1 MPSRDA
7 SQGRQL
13 KLFVGVTDGDWFR
26 HLAAQPSLD
35 EVNFWRPSGK
45 DFKAIQTGELFLF
58 KLHHPANVIVGGGF
72 LARSLILPVNLA
84 WEAFGQANGART
96 LTEVK
101 ARIGQYRHQ
110 PIGPFDNPAIGCV
123 LLAEPFFLPQK
134 DWIEVPSDF
143 AKNIVQGKTY
153 TTDTEMG
160 QQLYK
165 QVADRLRRWQGLA
178 VSTPAVEAVIHGPRY
193 GAPRPVA
200 PRLGQGTF
208 RALVTEAYNRRCAVT
223 GERTLPVLEAAHI
236 RPYGAG
242 GEHALGNGL
251 LLRSD
256 LHRLYDGR
264 YVTVDPD
271 EHRLLVSRRIREE
284 FENGRHY
291 YALEGQK
298 IAAPQKGFAP
308 PDTNNLR
315 YHAEQIYRG

>member
-1 MPSRDA
+1 MD
-7 SQGRQL
+7 
-13 KLFVGVTDGDWFR
+13 LFVGVTDGSWFR
-26 HLAAQPSLD
+26 HLAARPGLE
-35 EVNFWRPSGK
+35 EVNFWRPSGR
-45 DFKAIQTGELFLF
+45 DFKALDTGELFLF
-58 KLHHPANVIVGGGF
+58 KLHHPQNVIVGGGF
-72 LARSLILPVNLA
+72 FARSLILPVALA
-84 WEAFGQANGART
+84 WDAFGQANGAGT
-96 LTEVK
+96 LAEVK

-110 PIGPFDNPAIGCV
+110 SIGPLDNPAIGCI
-123 LLAEPFFLPQK
+123 LLAEPFFFPPD
-134 DWIEVPSDF
+134 DWIEVPPDF

-153 TTDTEMG
+153 RTDTEAG
-160 QQLYK
+160 KQLYE
-165 QVADRLRRWQGLA
+165 QVADRLSRAKGQA
-178 VSTPAVEAVIHGPRY
+178 PSTPAIEAVVQGPRY
-193 GAPRPVA
+193 GPPRPAA

-208 RALVTEAYNRRCAVT
+208 RALVTEAYARRCAVT

-256 LHRLYDGR
+256 LHRLYDGG

-271 EHRLLVSRRIREE
+271 EQRLLVSRRIREE

-315 YHAEQIYRG
+315 YHAEQVYRG

>member
-1 MPSRDA
+1 M
-7 SQGRQL
+7 

-26 HLAAQPSLD
+26 HLAAQPNLD

-45 DFKAIQTGELFLF
+45 DFKAIQPGELFLF

-72 LARSLILPVNLA
+72 FAHSLILPVALA
-84 WEAFGQANGART
+84 WDAFRQANGAGT
-96 LTEVK
+96 LTDVK

-110 PIGPFDNPAIGCV
+110 PIGPLDNPAIGCI
-123 LLAEPFFLPQK
+123 LLAEPFFFPQEY
-134 DWIEVPSDF
+134 WIDVPPDF

-153 TTDTEMG
+153 STDTETG
-160 QQLYK
+160 KQLYE
-165 QVADRLRRWQGLA
+165 QVADRLRRRPEE
-178 VSTPAVEAVIHGPRY
+178 SSFTPAVEAVIQGPRY

-256 LHRLYDGR
+256 LHRLYDGG

-315 YHAEQIYRG
+315 YHAEQVYRG

>member
-1 MPSRDA
+1 
-7 SQGRQL
+7 
-13 KLFVGVTDGDWFR
+13 
-26 HLAAQPSLD
+26 
-35 EVNFWRPSGK
+35 
-45 DFKAIQTGELFLF
+45 
-58 KLHHPANVIVGGGF
+58 
-72 LARSLILPVNLA
+72 LPVALA
-84 WEAFGQANGART
+84 WDAFRQANGAGT
-96 LTEVK
+96 LAEVK

-110 PIGPFDNPAIGCV
+110 PTGLLDNPAIGCI
-123 LLAEPFFLPQK
+123 LLAEPFFFPQK
-134 DWIEVPSDF
+134 DWIDVPPDF

-153 TTDTEMG
+153 STDTETG
-160 QQLYK
+160 KQLYE
-165 QVADRLRRWQGLA
+165 QVADRLRRTTEE
-178 VSTPAVEAVIHGPRY
+178 SSRTPAVEAVVQGPRY

-208 RALVTEAYNRRCAVT
+208 RALVTEAYARRCAVT

-236 RPYGAG
+236 RPYGTG

-251 LLRSD
+251 MLRSD
-256 LHRLYDGR
+256 LHRLYDGG

-271 EHRLLVSRRIREE
+271 ERRLLVSRRIREE

-291 YALEGQK
+291 YALEGQR

>member
-1 MPSRDA
+1 M
-7 SQGRQL
+7 
-13 KLFVGVTDGDWFR
+13 KLFVGVTDGSWFR
-26 HLAAQPSLD
+26 HLSAQPNLE

-45 DFKAIQTGELFLF
+45 DFKALQTGELFLF
-58 KLHHPANVIVGGGF
+58 KLHHPANIIVGGGF
-72 LARSLILPVNLA
+72 FARSLILPVGLA
-84 WEAFGQANGART
+84 WEAFGQANGAST
-96 LTEVK
+96 LAEVK

-110 PIGPFDNPAIGCV
+110 PIGQFDNPPIGCI
-123 LLAEPFFLPQK
+123 LLAEPFFLSQD

-153 TTDTEMG
+153 STETEVG
-160 QQLYK
+160 QALYD
-165 QVADRLRRWQGLA
+165 QVADRLRRASGEI
-178 VSTPAVEAVIHGPRY
+178 SITPAVAAVVQGPRY
-193 GAPRPVA
+193 GTPRPVA

-236 RPYGAG
+236 RPYGDG

-256 LHRLYDGR
+256 LHRLYDGG
-264 YVTVDPD
+264 YVTVDPI
-271 EHRLLVSRRIREE
+271 EHRLLVSGRIREE

-291 YALEGQK
+291 YALEGQR
-298 IAAPQKGFAP
+298 IAQPQPGFAP
-308 PDTNNLR
+308 PDVNNLR

>member
-1 MPSRDA
+1 M
-7 SQGRQL
+7 

-26 HLAAQPSLD
+26 HLAAQPNLD
-35 EVNFWRPSGK
+35 EVNFWRPSGQ
-45 DFKAIQTGELFLF
+45 DFKAIQPGELFLF

-72 LARSLILPVNLA
+72 FARSLILPVTLA
-84 WEAFGQANGART
+84 WDAFKQANGADT
-96 LTEVK
+96 LADVK
-101 ARIGQYRHQ
+101 ARIGQYRRQ
-110 PIGPFDNPAIGCV
+110 PIGPLDNPAIGCI
-123 LLAEPFFLPQK
+123 LLAEPFFLSQ
-134 DWIEVPSDF
+134 DEWIEVPPDF

-153 TTDTEMG
+153 STESEAG
-160 QQLYK
+160 KALYD
-165 QVADRLRRWQGLA
+165 QVADRLRHSRV
-178 VSTPAVEAVIHGPRY
+178 VSGATPAVEAVIQGPRY

-256 LHRLYDGR
+256 LHRLYDGG

-271 EHRLLVSRRIREE
+271 EQRLLVSRRIREE

-298 IAAPQKGFAP
+298 IAAPQKGFSP
-308 PDTNNLR
+308 PEASNLR